1 MKVKYSANGNTLN
14 EVARVYSRD
23 EHNIDYSKIDK
34 DAIYVIRKLLDNGFE
49 TYLVGGSVRDLY
61 LGKVPKDF
69 DVVTEASPRQVHR
82 IFSNSR
88 IIGRRFRIVH
98 VVFGHKIIEVSTFR
112 SLEDQDLTNDNKFG
126 TVEEDAKR
134 RDFTINSLYY
144 DIENQS
150 LIDFN
155 RAIKDFSDKKI
166 TSLIPVSRTFLE
178 DPVRMIRAIKYSC
191 TTGFKMRRN
200 IRVAIKRFAPAISN
214 VSTSRITEEINKIL
228 ESGYSCQI
236 ISLLNS
242 YKLLVYLLPSFS
254 LYANQPKIRKSL
266 EELDR
271 KVMQEKLHTGES
283 ISIRYCYLAMIGPLV
298 VINREL
304 KSPKDMYL
312 DILRQF
318 KVFLYPN
325 TPSNLHLE
333 NTVRLFMEENGLEL
347 PKPVVRKK
355 PEVSKKSESREGY
368 SKRKKK
374 SNNSAPNFNI
384 N

>member
-1 MKVKYSANGNTLN
+1 MKVKYSANGNTLS
-14 EVARVYSRD
+14 EVARVYSQD
-23 EHNIDYSKIDK
+23 EHKIDYSKIDK
-34 DAIYVIRKLLDNGFE
+34 DAIYVIKRLIDNGFE

-69 DVVTEASPRQVHR
+69 DVVTEASPRQIHR

-134 RDFTINSLYY
+134 RDFSINSLYY
-144 DIENQS
+144 DIENRT

-155 RAIKDFSDKKI
+155 RAVKDFSDRKI

-191 TTGFKMRRN
+191 TTGFKLRRN
-200 IRVAIKRFAPAISN
+200 IRVSIKRFAPAISN

-228 ESGYSCQI
+228 ESGYSCKI

-254 LYANQPKIRKSL
+254 LYATQPKVKKSL
-266 EELDR
+266 EELDK
-271 KVMQEKLHTGES
+271 KVMQEKLLTGEA
-283 ISIRYCYLAMIGPLV
+283 ISIRYCYLALIGPMI

-304 KSPKDMYL
+304 KNPHDMYL

-333 NTVRLFMEENGLEL
+333 NTVKLFMEENGLPL
-347 PKPVVRKK
+347 PKPVVKK
-355 PEVSKKSESREGY
+355 KTEVKKNSESRSGY

-374 SNNSAPNFNI
+374 SEVSAPDLNVN
-384 N
+384 